1 MRFALLVQADPAHSP
16 GAISALRFAE
26 AVAASEHALVGVFF
40 QGDGVQ
46 VAQQFRRPPR
56 DEGDLKARWAK
67 VSEHCALPLQL
78 CVASA
83 LRRGL
88 VDEQEAKRAG
98 LAAATLTL
106 PFELAGLATFLS
118 HMQTADRVLTFGV
131 AA

>member
-1 MRFALLVQADPAHSP
+1 MRFALLVQGDPAQSP
-16 GAISALRFAE
+16 SAISALRFAE
-26 AVAASEHALVGVFF
+26 AVVVSEHTLVGVFF

-46 VAQQFRRPPR
+46 VGQRFRRPPR
-56 DEGDLKARWAK
+56 DESDLQARWAK
-67 VSEHCALPLQL
+67 VSEYCALPLQL